1 MSGNRPL
8 TTLVLA
14 LPVATRVTGCGTA
27 QSHGAGTPAAGQPA
41 KPGVTAGTPP
51 AGDVTGGTTPAADWD
66 RPADQA
72 VRVRVAGLDLLAA
85 EDLTVHHHA
94 HLDVIVDGRS
104 VPVPAGLG
112 ISVPDANGRIPGT
125 HEPGQ
130 PGIAPLHTHGTS
142 GVLHVESPADP
153 QFTLGQLFAEWNV
166 ALAAGQI
173 GGYHQDAGTNV
184 RVFVDGQ
191 QLTTDPAALVLRPHP
206 EIAAVVTTGGTTAVP
221 PSSSYPFPA
230 GL

>member
-130 PGIAPLHTHGTS
+130 PGIAPLHTHDTS
-142 GVLHVESPADP
+142 GVLHVESPTDP

>member
-41 KPGVTAGTPP
+41 KPGVTAAATPP
-51 AGDVTGGTTPAADWD
+51 AGNVTGRTTPAADRD

-72 VRVRVAGLDLLAA
+72 VRARAAGLDLLAA
-85 EDLTVHHHA
+85 EDLTVQCHA

-112 ISVPDANGRIPGT
+112 ISVPDANGTIPS

-130 PGIAPLHTHGTS
+130 PGIALRGDPRPRVWGGSVELS
-142 GVLHVESPADP
+142 GDPARCRRR
-153 QFTLGQLFAEWNV
+153 
-166 ALAAGQI
+166 ALAELRGEHLVTQLPGTPAGSTPLPPRSPRVWSRLPAI
-173 GGYHQDAGTNV
+173 GV
-184 RVFVDGQ
+184 WGQ
-191 QLTTDPAALVLRPHP
+191 SCRTRSRAT
-206 EIAAVVTTGGTTAVP
+206 
-221 PSSSYPFPA
+221 SSSWPLARPSFA
-230 GL
+230 RT